1 MYAAKGT
8 QAYAQIGVESA
19 VMSASQQQLV
29 TMLFDGVLSAL
40 VRARLFMQDNNQQG
54 KGVSLSK
61 AINIIENG
69 LRVSLDEESK
79 DELTQNLIALYSYMV
94 RRLLQ
99 ANLRNDVSA
108 VEEVE
113 ALMRNIADAWKESLL
128 SPSFAWQQLVE
139 KSQLMLRL
147 ATEEQWDELIASEM
161 AYVNAVQEIAH
172 LTEEVDPSTTM
183 QEQLRPMLRLIL
195 DNESKV
201 KQLLQIR
208 MDELAKLV
216 GQSSVQKSVLS
227 AYGDQGG
234 FVLAPQDNLF

>member
-54 KGVSLSK
+54 KGGSLSK

-113 ALMRNIADAWKESLL
+113 TLMRNIADAWKESLL
-128 SPSFAWQQLVE
+128 SPS
-139 KSQLMLRL
+139 
-147 ATEEQWDELIASEM
+147 LI
-161 AYVNAVQEIAH
+161 Q
-172 LTEEVDPSTTM
+172 DP
-183 QEQLRPMLRLIL
+183 
-195 DNESKV
+195 V
-201 KQLLQIR
+201 
-208 MDELAKLV
+208 
-216 GQSSVQKSVLS
+216 
-227 AYGDQGG
+227 
-234 FVLAPQDNLF
+234 

>member
-113 ALMRNIADAWKESLL
+113 ALMRNIADAWKESLV
-128 SPSFAWQQLVE
+128 SPC
-139 KSQLMLRL
+139 
-147 ATEEQWDELIASEM
+147 LI
-161 AYVNAVQEIAH
+161 Q
-172 LTEEVDPSTTM
+172 DP
-183 QEQLRPMLRLIL
+183 
-195 DNESKV
+195 V
-201 KQLLQIR
+201 
-208 MDELAKLV
+208 
-216 GQSSVQKSVLS
+216 
-227 AYGDQGG
+227 
-234 FVLAPQDNLF
+234 

>member
-1 MYAAKGT
+1 MNDAPH
-8 QAYAQIGVESA
+8 
-19 VMSASQQQLV
+19 
-29 TMLFDGVLSAL
+29 
-40 VRARLFMQDNNQQG
+40 
-54 KGVSLSK
+54 
-61 AINIIENG
+61 
-69 LRVSLDEESK
+69 
-79 DELTQNLIALYSYMV
+79 LY
-94 RRLLQ
+94 
-99 ANLRNDVSA
+99 
-108 VEEVE
+108 
-113 ALMRNIADAWKESLL
+113 
-128 SPSFAWQQLVE
+128 FAWQQLVE

-172 LTEEVDPSTTM
+172 LTEEIDPSITM
-183 QEQLRPMLRLIL
+183 QEQLRPIL

>member
-94 RRLLQ
+94 RCLLQ

-128 SPSFAWQQLVE
+128 SPS
-139 KSQLMLRL
+139 
-147 ATEEQWDELIASEM
+147 LI
-161 AYVNAVQEIAH
+161 Q
-172 LTEEVDPSTTM
+172 DP
-183 QEQLRPMLRLIL
+183 
-195 DNESKV
+195 V
-201 KQLLQIR
+201 
-208 MDELAKLV
+208 
-216 GQSSVQKSVLS
+216 
-227 AYGDQGG
+227 
-234 FVLAPQDNLF
+234 

>member
-40 VRARLFMQDNNQQG
+40 LRARLFMQDNNQQG

-113 ALMRNIADAWKESLL
+113 TLMRNIADAWKESLL
-128 SPSFAWQQLVE
+128 SPS
-139 KSQLMLRL
+139 
-147 ATEEQWDELIASEM
+147 LI
-161 AYVNAVQEIAH
+161 Q
-172 LTEEVDPSTTM
+172 DP
-183 QEQLRPMLRLIL
+183 
-195 DNESKV
+195 V
-201 KQLLQIR
+201 
-208 MDELAKLV
+208 
-216 GQSSVQKSVLS
+216 
-227 AYGDQGG
+227 
-234 FVLAPQDNLF
+234 

>member
-1 MYAAKGT
+1 
-8 QAYAQIGVESA
+8 
-19 VMSASQQQLV
+19 MSASQQQLV

-113 ALMRNIADAWKESLL
+113 ALMRNIADARKESLL
-128 SPSFAWQQLVE
+128 SPS
-139 KSQLMLRL
+139 
-147 ATEEQWDELIASEM
+147 LI
-161 AYVNAVQEIAH
+161 Q
-172 LTEEVDPSTTM
+172 DP
-183 QEQLRPMLRLIL
+183 
-195 DNESKV
+195 V
-201 KQLLQIR
+201 
-208 MDELAKLV
+208 
-216 GQSSVQKSVLS
+216 
-227 AYGDQGG
+227 
-234 FVLAPQDNLF
+234 